1 MIWFFNKNNKV
12 NPLNCKKSFSN
23 QLKVENIVNKNKNVP
38 FQFQRNRRF
47 INFLSGLIILI
58 IFVTIVIVPI
68 SYFIYLIF

>member
-12 NPLNCKKSFSN
+12 NPSKCKKCFNN
-23 QLKVENIVNKNKNVP
+23 QLKFENIVNKNKNLP
-38 FQFQRNRRF
+38 FKSQRNRRF
-47 INFLSGLIILI
+47 MNFLSGLIILI